1 MCVTYADARH
11 MDMFNLCFIFS
22 FFAKIRKKANP
33 EGLRVCRGKR
43 TQRSEKGKGV
53 VSADGE
59 YRLLLLHKPDEFIFS
74 EDVD

>member
-1 MCVTYADARH
+1 MRFV
-11 MDMFNLCFIFS
+11 
-22 FFAKIRKKANP
+22 IRDRKPSNP

-59 YRLLLLHKPDEFIFS
+59 YRLLLLHKPYEFIFS